1 MKSTFKENFDKY
13 ELLLTPFFLLLVFL
27 IIIIYM
33 PQLVPVN
40 NFDQLFLF
48 PMLIGCCSGIIVM
61 YILDNYWKQVSFTNI
76 SDFLKTPTLILILLS
91 SIATLTVTV
100 NVFLSLSIIGFGL
113 GNMLTLISL
122 TSIVVY
128 YRTFLI
134 NLSHSSK

>member
-61 YILDNYWKQVSFTNI
+61 YILDKYWKKVSFNNI
-76 SDFLKTPTLILILLS
+76 SDFLKTPTLVLIILS
-91 SIATLTVTV
+91 SISTLIVTI
-100 NVFLSLSIIGFGL
+100 NVFFSLSIIGFGL
-113 GNMLTLISL
+113 GNMLSLISI
-122 TSIVVY
+122 TSIIVY
-128 YRTFLI
+128 YRTFL
-134 NLSHSSK
+134 NNMKS